1 MKNNSIDDTVQ
12 FTEKV
17 QMSESIV
24 ITKPV
29 VVQLPIS
36 LYEGKLHVVETEMQ
50 LPADYQPTV
59 GSFFVHDVLPGRLSV
74 HWWGF
79 DARNHKT
86 YLCLSVGYSDSTR
99 TIDEWL
105 VEYSEWHV
113 SKDPL
118 VMLSSDE
125 DDEVSDLGDDPY

>member
-17 QMSESIV
+17 QMSAAIV

-29 VVQLPIS
+29 VVQLPVS
-36 LYEGKLHVVETEMQ
+36 LYEGQLHVVETEMQ
-50 LPADYQPTV
+50 LPTDYQPTI
-59 GSFFVHDVLPGRLSV
+59 GSVFVHDVLPGRLSV
-74 HWWGF
+74 HWGGV
-79 DARNHKT
+79 DARDHKT

>member
-1 MKNNSIDDTVQ
+1 MKKNS
-12 FTEKV
+12 
-17 QMSESIV
+17 QMSKYI
-24 ITKPV
+24 IKTKPV

-36 LYEGKLHVVETEMQ
+36 LYEGKLHVVETEMR
-50 LPADYQPTV
+50 LPSDYQPAI

-79 DARNHKT
+79 DVRDLKL

-99 TIDEWL
+99 TLDEWL

-113 SKDPL
+113 SNDPL
-118 VMLSSDE
+118 VSNIE
-125 DDEVSDLGDDPY
+125 

>member
-1 MKNNSIDDTVQ
+1 MKNNSIDTKDLL
-12 FTEKV
+12 KKNS
-17 QMSESIV
+17 QMSKYI
-24 ITKPV
+24 IKTKPV

-36 LYEGKLHVVETEMQ
+36 LYEGKLHVVETEMR
-50 LPADYQPTV
+50 LPSDYQPAI

-79 DARNHKT
+79 DVRDLKL

-99 TIDEWL
+99 TLDEWL

-113 SKDPL
+113 SNDPL
-118 VMLSSDE
+118 VMLSPHQNDE
-125 DDEVSDLGDDPY
+125 EDTDLDDNY

>member
-17 QMSESIV
+17 QMSDSIV

-29 VVQLPIS
+29 VVQLPVS
-36 LYEGKLHVVETEMQ
+36 LYESKLHVVETEMQ
-50 LPADYQPTV
+50 LPSDYQPTL

-79 DARNHKT
+79 DARDHKT

-105 VEYSEWHV
+105 VEYSDWYI
-113 SKDPL
+113 SNDPL
-118 VMLSSDE
+118 VMLSPKNDE
-125 DDEVSDLGDDPY
+125 EENDLGDNY